1 MILTPKESVDGDL
14 KKTEFFCANCD
25 HLVGLWAEDKD
36 KIYIEFE
43 KRGELFSMVPSFRT
57 TGEMKNDDIDH
68 DLSTEDKED
77 LK

>member
-1 MILTPKESVDGDL
+1 M
-14 KKTEFFCANCD
+14 
-25 HLVGLWAEDKD
+25 VGLWAEDSE

-43 KRGELFSMVPSFRT
+43 KRGELFSMVPSFKT
-57 TGEMKNDDIDH
+57 VDMKDGDIDH